1 MAGIIKK
8 LKKAKVGRKA
18 TNSVNKAVAVGKE
31 KNVVRK
37 IQNTSARVGTVA
49 GKIDKGLD
57 NPLIKA
63 VALSNPYSAAGYVG
77 ARAALGGTQQLAGGV
92 NKGARFSRSDEGKKL
107 IAKSVS
113 EAKPVVKMAIQKA
126 KPLIK
131 EAKKTYVE
139 FV

>member
-1 MAGIIKK
+1 MAPGIVKK

-18 TNSVNKAVAVGKE
+18 TNTVNKAKEMKVG
-31 KNVVRK
+31 RK
-37 IQNTSARVGTVA
+37 IQNTSAKVGSVA
-49 GKIDKGLD
+49 GKLDKSLD

-63 VALSNPYSAAGYVG
+63 AAMSNPYSAAGYVG
-77 ARAALGGTQQLAGGV
+77 ARAALGGTQQLAAGV
-92 NKGARFSRSDEGKKL
+92 NKGARFARSDEGKQLVTKV
-107 IAKSVS
+107 VS

-131 EAKKTYVE
+131 EARTAYAT